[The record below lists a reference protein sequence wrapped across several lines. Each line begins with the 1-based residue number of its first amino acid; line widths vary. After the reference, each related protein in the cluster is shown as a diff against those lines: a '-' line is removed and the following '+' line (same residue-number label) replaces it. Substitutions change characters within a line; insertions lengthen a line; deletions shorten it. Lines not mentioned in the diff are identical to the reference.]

1 MEYSAHRHS
10 RTHFKCHSRTC
21 SENPCETALNPSLS
35 ACPDNLDPRVEPE
48 DDNRRRMCFTPE
60 YDEKK
65 EADITTFENDHKR
78 RLIKGLKCIEIAES
92 GVDSA
97 QNKKRENFSVH
108 RST

>member
-1 MEYSAHRHS
+1 MEYFAHRHS
-10 RTHFKCHSRTC
+10 RTHFKCHSRAY
-21 SENPCETALNPSLS
+21 SENPCKTPFKRHYR

-48 DDNRRRMCFTPE
+48 DDNRRRMYFTPE
-60 YDEKK
+60 YD
-65 EADITTFENDHKR
+65 HKR
-78 RLIKGLKCIEIAES
+78 SLIKGLKCIEIAES